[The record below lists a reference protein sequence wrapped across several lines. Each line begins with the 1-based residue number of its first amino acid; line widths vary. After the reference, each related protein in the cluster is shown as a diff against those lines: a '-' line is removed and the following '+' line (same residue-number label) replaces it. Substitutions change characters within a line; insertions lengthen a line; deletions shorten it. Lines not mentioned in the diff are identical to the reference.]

1 MIQQPQITQQQQQ
14 LQQQQPQLNNNNNN
28 NIQEHISSS
37 FPNPI
42 ATTSNQ
48 VIINFSDGRQVSYA
62 FNQLSEI
69 TPSLFSHFNPD
80 EQLYL
85 PSWITVEDLSSFCSI
100 YEKGIEYVT
109 DFMDKTK
116 LLKMSEYFENDNF
129 TFSLISDVIIPRLSI
144 ENSLN
149 YLLISYD
156 KLKTASQCGG
166 EVDNIWFDFFIKCL
180 EIVGKNLSYY
190 FKKGKTSDIAILD
203 TKILDELYE
212 KFSSFLISNNYLLT
226 DDISLDTLRGS
237 AILVSNLEMMIEFLM
252 KYRSQKNF
260 FDLLTNEY
268 MTICG
273 EDNIDEL
280 NSLPNPT
287 FLLKINTNEIDSY
300 YEEYKIDISMNMK
313 QIVFIVFYRKSDDS
327 FNVAFKLIEN
337 NTVYG
342 SNGSGSNNN
351 NNNSNNPRNNGGSFK
366 IITFLSS
373 VVIEEFSNRQINVKS
388 ISNNKSMHTIY
399 KINNTRNLI
408 NASYSG
414 VNNINNGSESNYI
427 TLKIYLKPCFIHSM
441 LTSFLLF
448 NFGNLYNEVNISKI
462 SKQLLVLILKN
473 KNFNVVNED
482 KIVMALLNWLDDEIN
497 IKEDILEIVEYIKW
511 ENVSLSLFF
520 EFIVKYG
527 KNIASEDI
535 EHIFIQAFENKTMSE
550 FQNGVK
556 VIDVD
561 EQKVGFVLRS
571 YSRKVVEELIKA
583 TKKLAYS
590 DIFSENKKLN
600 KLSKFN
606 ASMLGVKDECSR
618 GSGNIN
624 NTNNNNNNINTN
636 INNVNSVNKAHSN
649 DHNDNNNNNITNTNG
664 NNNKEQ
670 SKVPSI
676 LSHDISV
683 NKSMDSGVG
692 LVNNNN
698 NNNNTLTNSNKKS
711 LMKHNTAARIH
722 PIASKKSTCKSLNKV
737 SSHNNIIT
745 NSVQVNHT
753 RSNKKVKELKHNKSF
768 VNFSINTNNY
778 TTALSNSTS
787 INKNIIRGNSS
798 KQLFTITN
806 NNNSNNVMKT
816 VPNNR
821 RRFIDRNIN
830 NSNSNMLMKS
840 SNGNAN
846 RSFMHFHNNSSINGT
861 RSNVVTSSNNNN
873 NKSKPKTM
881 GLITQMSLL
890 NLKYKRKGSSKKFKP
905 FKIS

>member
-1 MIQQPQITQQQQQ
+1 MIQQPQSQ
-14 LQQQQPQLNNNNNN
+14 LQNQTQQPQSNNT
-28 NIQEHISSS
+28 QEHINSS

-85 PSWITVEDLSSFCSI
+85 PSWITAEDLSSFCSI

-149 YLLISYD
+149 YLLISYN

-237 AILVSNLEMMIEFLM
+237 AILISNLEMMIEFLM

-342 SNGSGSNNN
+342 SNGSGNGNNVSNNN

-414 VNNINNGSESNYI
+414 VNNNVNGNNACGSESNYI

-618 GSGNIN
+618 GSGNVN
-624 NTNNNNNNINTN
+624 NINNNNNNITC
-636 INNVNSVNKAHSN
+636 INKVHS
-649 DHNDNNNNNITNTNG
+649 NDNNNNNNNVNDNITNTNG
-664 NNNKEQ
+664 NNKEQ
-670 SKVPSI
+670 SKVQSI
-676 LSHDISV
+676 LSHDVSV
-683 NKSMDSGVG
+683 NKSIDSGGG
-692 LVNNNN
+692 LINN
-698 NNNNTLTNSNKKS
+698 NNNNTITNSNKKS
-711 LMKHNTAARIH
+711 LVKHNTAARIH

-753 RSNKKVKELKHNKSF
+753 RSNKKIKELKHNKSF

-778 TTALSNSTS
+778 TTALNNSTS

-806 NNNSNNVMKT
+806 NSNVMKT

-821 RRFIDRNIN
+821 RRFIDRNMN

-846 RSFMHFHNNSSINGT
+846 RSFMHFHNNSSLNGT
-861 RSNVVTSSNNNN
+861 RSNVIGNNSGCNNNNNN